1 MIQETPSPS
10 AGDTLSHKEKLI
22 MLPGKTLLIGPSR
35 AGKSYFSNAFKE
47 AGLTVVDVDKDT
59 NLLQWRNDLSGETV
73 VKPLEPDHDWLS
85 SNHFTIKPD
94 ELSQFLTGYDNVIV
108 FAHCWNIMDVVNQ
121 FDRVAYMSLAP
132 DELESRLQINRPDH
146 ENVVGSVT
154 ELDFFRERH
163 RERSEQA
170 RQHGIA
176 FIDATLT
183 PIEFYDQL
191 SHVDVSDVG
200 ASHQ

>member
-10 AGDTLSHKEKLI
+10 AGDTLPHKEKLM

-47 AGLTVVDVDKDT
+47 AGLTVVDADKDT
-59 NLLQWRNDLSGETV
+59 DLLQWRDDLSGETV
-73 VKPLEPDHDWLS
+73 VKPLDTDHNWLS
-85 SNHFTIKPD
+85 SNHYTIKAD
-94 ELSQFLTGYDNVIV
+94 ELDQFLSAREDVIV
-108 FAHCWNIMDVVNQ
+108 FAHCWNIMDFIDQ
-121 FDRVAYMSLAP
+121 FDRVAYMSLPP
-132 DELESRLQINRPDH
+132 DELERRLQIDRPDH
-146 ENVVGSVT
+146 EKGVGSAI

-191 SHVDVSDVG
+191 SHVQVSG
-200 ASHQ
+200 IRAPH